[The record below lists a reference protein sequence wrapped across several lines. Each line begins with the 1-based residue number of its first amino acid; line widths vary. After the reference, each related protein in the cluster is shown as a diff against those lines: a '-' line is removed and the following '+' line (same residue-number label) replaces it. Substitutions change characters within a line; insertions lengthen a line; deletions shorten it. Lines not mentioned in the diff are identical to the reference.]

1 MMDAEELE
9 LDKTHGLHED
19 MSIQQPLASP
29 GVTPRIDL
37 LPFSSPGALVTPRS
51 SRSVASRVT
60 QMEVQQ
66 RRSSS
71 RSIKRKKFDD
81 EVVESSLIKTERGR
95 MKLPPPP
102 PPPYVEKEKPEP
114 VEKEIPVAP
123 PPEKKKVIVTPHP
136 EKKKVK
142 ISSKS
147 HSSSSSSKRAKRQK
161 PPAPASTKDLGR
173 WKPQDDLA
181 LITAIQQTND
191 LTAVHLG
198 VKFSCRFTLK
208 EIQER
213 WYALLYDPVI
223 SKLAIQAM
231 KQLHPDIMN
240 NVQGKAL
247 FSKEEETLLGTIAS
261 TSQPTGDTFQDLLE
275 KESDVFHPLRTAK
288 ALNNHWILMKQYHLL
303 PDQSVQPM
311 PRGDHVLNFSD
322 AEDMMNDEDVRDP
335 KDETLEQELNV
346 SDRRNKK
353 EIRHLEQELP
363 KWQVLVDSVTGISP
377 PDFDNQTLA
386 VLRGRLVRY
395 LMRSR
400 EITLGRATKDNQI
413 DVDLSLEGPAWKISR
428 RQGIIK
434 LRNNGDFF
442 IANEGKRPIYIDGRP
457 VLVGNKQKL
466 CNNSV
471 VEISCLRFIFLI
483 NQDLINVIRTESQK
497 LTSV

>member
-1 MMDAEELE
+1 METEELDQE
-9 LDKTHGLHED
+9 KTHGLPED
-19 MSIQQPLASP
+19 LGMQPLASP
-29 GVTPRIDL
+29 STSPRIGLLPFNSPGTMVTPR
-37 LPFSSPGALVTPRS
+37 P

-147 HSSSSSSKRAKRQK
+147 HSSSSSSSKRAKRQK
-161 PPAPASTKDLGR
+161 PPTPASTKDLGR

-247 FSKEEETLLGTIAS
+247 FSKEEETLLGTVAS
-261 TSQPTGDTFQDLLE
+261 TSQPTADTFQDLLE

-288 ALNNHWILMKQYHLL
+288 ALQNHWILMKQYHLL

-457 VLVGNKQKL
+457 VLIGNKQKL

-497 LTSV
+497 LTNV